1 MSENNPITKVIKKA
15 GSTKAVA
22 DVCGLRSYQAVLKW
36 EKKGK
41 LPRTEWTGETK
52 YAEKLELAFGI
63 SRHVLAPGAYG
74 KQRPN

>member
-1 MSENNPITKVIKKA
+1 MSNPITTLIDKA
-15 GSTKAVA
+15 GSAKAVA
-22 DVCGLRSYQAVLKW
+22 DALQLTSTAVLKW
-36 EKKGK
+36 EKRGK